1 MDKKSFCV
9 IQVYNGVLY
18 SSIQQWHKTLVNLV
32 KITLAKNVVIH
43 PKI

>member
-9 IQVYNGVLY
+9 ILVYNGVLY
-18 SSIQQWHKTLVNLV
+18 CSKRQWYKILVSLV